1 MLKTSHM
8 QSLTRRSPT
17 GARSRRQSPGACK
30 PTNQLRF
37 AETLLAQRPQQLT
50 LVPQNAA
57 RIARTAQPSVDIL
70 PTPGELV
77 AHPEAGLLN
86 QLLAL
91 LATEPEP
98 DKLPAYLMLEVVH
111 QLSADGA
118 YLFRTDAASQTLA
131 LAPWAIVDGT
141 IRHSDSLPALEPL
154 MCLSAFEPPA
164 APQVKRYMLRDD
176 QHPDR
181 SGQHR
186 RLSLFAERY
195 TVRHDQHPYLGPTT
209 IAHFRQQGYR
219 VGLTLPLLAGGQTLG
234 FLECLARQE
243 MAFLPSRIELARA
256 MAEHL
261 SLALQCARLTKHAA
275 HAAAFEERQR
285 LAREIHDTLGQAFTA
300 ILIQLRSA
308 EQTLLDA
315 PELARSAIG
324 QVRALAH
331 DGLTEARRAV
341 DALRPQP
348 LERFDLATALRRA
361 VVQATLGTPLEVHCT
376 VRGDV
381 YALPIDT
388 ATQLL
393 RIAQEA
399 LSNTLKYADA
409 QRLTLELVFEV
420 EQLQLRVQDD
430 GRGFEVEQASAAGG
444 FGLLSMRAR
453 AAAIGAQLTISSAPG
468 QGTTLLVALPR
479 NTGESDEC

>member
-1 MLKTSHM
+1 LIT
-8 QSLTRRSPT
+8 
-17 GARSRRQSPGACK
+17 
-30 PTNQLRF
+30 
-37 AETLLAQRPQQLT
+37 
-50 LVPQNAA
+50 
-57 RIARTAQPSVDIL
+57 
-70 PTPGELV
+70 
-77 AHPEAGLLN
+77 
-86 QLLAL
+86 L

-98 DKLPAYLMLEVVH
+98 DKLPAHLMLELAT
-111 QLSADGA
+111 QLGADGA
-118 YLFRTDAASQTLA
+118 YLFRSDVATQAIV
-131 LAPWAIVDGT
+131 LAPWAIVDGV
-141 IRHSDSLPALEPL
+141 IQHRDMLPALEPL
-154 MCLSAFEPPA
+154 MRGSAIESPS
-164 APQVKRYMLRDD
+164 APQV
-176 QHPDR
+176 Q
-181 SGQHR
+181 
-186 RLSLFAERY
+186 RY
-195 TVRHDQHPYLGPTT
+195 TLRHDQHPYLGPTT

-453 AAAIGAQLTISSAPG
+453 AAAIGAELTISSAPG